1 MDSEYTY
8 EFTQKALNDLDKII
22 GYIAEDLLNSTAAK
36 AFYEKVFKKIGVLCS
51 FPEAG
56 RFVDNKLITDKTV
69 RRFLIDDYILYY
81 KVEIENKVI
90 QIIDIVYGKI
100 NLERIYR
107 NI

>member
-8 EFTQKALNDLDKII
+8 KFTQKALDDLDKII
-22 GYIAEDLLNSTAAK
+22 GYIAEDLLNPTAAK
-36 AFYEKVFKKIGVLCS
+36 AFYTKVIEKIGFLCS

-56 RFVDNKLITDKTV
+56 RFVDNKLITDKTL

-81 KVEIENKVI
+81 KVDNEDKVI
-90 QIIDIVYGKI
+90 QIIDIVYGKMD
-100 NLERIYR
+100 LEKIYR